1 MMTDIAV
8 SPQMRQNQSLA
19 ERCTE
24 TALAGLAAPS
34 RRMYALRIRQYIE
47 WGSSLLSFTRE
58 SVKAWIR
65 SLELAGA
72 SPQVRNQS
80 LAAVK
85 RLAYEAGEL
94 GWIDSGEASRIQ
106 KIKSTK
112 FTGSQTGKWLTADQA
127 RALLLAPDPDSAIGG
142 RDLCVLALLMG
153 CGLRRAEAV
162 DILTSQLKLHN
173 SKYLLTNLN
182 GKGGRVRSVSAPA
195 WAAQLIENWK
205 LMLPMPASGEIL
217 TSTKLLRSFHLD
229 GTINGSLSTAAVFD
243 IVQRYGG
250 AIGIP
255 DLAPHDLRRTHAKLA
270 RLGGCP
276 LETIQH
282 TLGHADVK
290 TTMAYIRTGEEA
302 NAGDWMG
309 I

>member
-1 MMTDIAV
+1 MTADIAI
-8 SPQMRQNQSLA
+8 SPQTHQNQSLA
-19 ERCTE
+19 ERCTQ
-24 TALAGLAAPS
+24 TALAGLATPS

-112 FTGSQTGKWLTADQA
+112 FTGSRTGKWLTADQA
-127 RALLLAPDPDSAIGG
+127 RALLLAPDPNSAIGG

-162 DILTSQLKLHN
+162 GLTLGQLKMQDT
-173 SKYLLTNLN
+173 KYLLTNLT
-182 GKGGRVRSVSAPA
+182 GKGGRVRSVCAPA
-195 WAAQLIENWK
+195 WAAALIENWR
-205 LMLPMPASGEIL
+205 ARISEGQ
-217 TSTKLLRSFHLD
+217 LLRSFHLD
-229 GTINGSLSTAAVFD
+229 GAINGSLSTAAVFD
-243 IVQRYGG
+243 IVKRYGP

-282 TLGHADVK
+282 SLGHADVK